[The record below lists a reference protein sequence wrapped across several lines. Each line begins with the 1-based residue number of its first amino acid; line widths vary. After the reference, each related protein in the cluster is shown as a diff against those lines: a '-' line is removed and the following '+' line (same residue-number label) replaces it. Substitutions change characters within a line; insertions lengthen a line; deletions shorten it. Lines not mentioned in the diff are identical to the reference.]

1 MTVKKLEKFLSKGE
15 NKSLFFNTIFDY
27 YHYKLL
33 SELCSSLREVRLS
46 KLLEENAAIKT
57 VQNDFYPP
65 PFLAFCFPKLQFST
79 LNQLWGSVM
88 DYQLF
93 FSIVRKS
100 QNYYL
105 ILIIWE
111 CVLVVLLLPYISV
124 SVKFAWKSII
134 TDPPFS
140 VFARVSNT
148 WRQFGFYYYLRTNL
162 QRRIQRHDYW
172 LFRIFDQSVCK

>member
-1 MTVKKLEKFLSKGE
+1 M
-15 NKSLFFNTIFDY
+15 
-27 YHYKLL
+27 LL
-33 SELCSSLREVRLS
+33 L
-46 KLLEENAAIKT
+46 KT

-93 FSIVRKS
+93 SIVRKS

-105 ILIIWE
+105 ILIIWG
-111 CVLVVLLLPYISV
+111 CVLVLLLPYISV

-134 TDPPFS
+134 TDIDRSPFLRGS
-140 VFARVSNT
+140 QILGDN
-148 WRQFGFYYYLRTNL
+148 FYYYLRNNL